1 MKQGTMN
8 ILFFPLKS
16 KVLKNG
22 EAPILLRITIDGQYD
37 EIRIQRSVAVN
48 SWNPSKGCCRSKDR
62 VSLELNSYI
71 DNLKARLL
79 QIHKELLLE
88 DALITP
94 RALLMK
100 LFAKDEKHTLLAAM
114 EQHIENCKRR
124 VDIDFRLGS
133 LKRYVNCYDALKIMV
148 DRYYAKED
156 ITFYEITGGFID
168 EFELYL
174 RIEKKLSQNTLTKY
188 MTCLKKI
195 TNSALRNDW
204 MKRDPFVDK
213 KNLFRKVETTPT
225 FLTLDELKKIEEKE
239 FTIQRLVHVKDFFL
253 FCCYTGLAFI
263 DARTLCSEHLF
274 RDNNND
280 LWIRK
285 SRIKIADAKETC
297 TCNVPLL
304 PPAQAILEKYN
315 WSPEKE
321 NTPCLPIPSNQ
332 KMNAFLKEIATL
344 CGINKNLTVH
354 VARHTFATT
363 ITLANHVSLQNV
375 SKMLGHSSTKMTQH
389 YARVL
394 DQNIMEDMLKVS
406 KNLFR

>member
-22 EAPILLRITIDGQYD
+22 EAPILLRVTIDGQYD
-37 EIRIQRSVAVN
+37 EVRIQRSVAV
-48 SWNPSKGCCRSKDR
+48 SLWNPSKGCCRGKDR
-62 VSLELNSYI
+62 VSLELNNYI
-71 DNLKARLL
+71 ENLKARLL

-88 DALITP
+88 EAFISP
-94 RALLMK
+94 KALLVK
-100 LFAKDEKHTLLAAM
+100 LFAKEEKHTLLAAM

-124 VDIDFRLGS
+124 IDIDFRLGS
-133 LKRYVNCYDALKIMV
+133 LKRYVNCYGALKIMV
-148 DRYYAKED
+148 DRFYAKED
-156 ITFYEITGGFID
+156 VTFYELTSEFID

-174 RIEKKLSQNTLTKY
+174 RTEKKLSQNTLTKY
-188 MTCLKKI
+188 MTCFKKI
-195 TNSALRNDW
+195 TNTAMRNGW
-204 MKRDPFVDK
+204 MKRDLFIDK

-225 FLTLDELKKIEEKE
+225 FLTLEELKKIEEKE
-239 FTIQRLVHVKDFFL
+239 FGIRRLEHVKDFFL
-253 FCCYTGLAFI
+253 FCCYTGLAFV
-263 DARTLCSEHLF
+263 DARTLCSEHLV

-285 SRIKIADAKETC
+285 SRIKITDAKETS

-315 WSPEKE
+315 WSPEKVD
-321 NTPCLPIPSNQ
+321 TPCLPIPSNQ

-344 CGINKNLTVH
+344 CGIKKNLTVH

-394 DQNIMEDMLKVS
+394 DQNIMEDMQKVS
-406 KNLFR
+406 KNLFQ

>member
-22 EAPILLRITIDGQYD
+22 EAPILLRVTIDGQYD
-37 EIRIQRSVAVN
+37 EVRIQRSVSVN
-48 SWNPSKGCCRSKDR
+48 LWNPSKGYCRGKDR

-71 DNLKARLL
+71 DNLKVRLL
-79 QIHKELLLE
+79 QIHKDLLLE
-88 DALITP
+88 EAFITP

-100 LFAKDEKHTLLAAM
+100 LFAKEEKHTLLAAM
-114 EQHIENCKRR
+114 GQHIENCKRR
-124 VDIDFRLGS
+124 IDIDFRLGS

-148 DRYYAKED
+148 DRFYAKED
-156 ITFYEITGGFID
+156 ITFYELTGRFVD

-174 RIEKKLSQNTLTKY
+174 RTEKKLSQNTLTKY

-225 FLTLDELKKIEEKE
+225 FLTLDELKKIDEKE
-239 FTIQRLVHVKDFFL
+239 FAVQRLEHVKDFFL

-263 DARTLCSEHLF
+263 DAKTLCSEHLL

-285 SRIKIADAKETC
+285 SRIKITDAKESC

-304 PPAQAILEKYN
+304 PQAQAILEKYN

-321 NTPCLPIPSNQ
+321 NAPCLPIPSNQ
-332 KMNAFLKEIATL
+332 KMNAYLKEIAVL
-344 CGINKNLTVH
+344 CGIKKKLTVH

-394 DQNIMEDMLKVS
+394 DRNIMEDMQVVS
-406 KNLFR
+406 KKLLA